1 MSFRLGLT
9 GSIGMGK
16 STTAQMFV
24 AEGCALW
31 DADAAVHRLYAK
43 GGLAVA
49 PMKSAFP
56 EAIEDNGVSR
66 DRLRE
71 IIAKDPAALPRIESI
86 VHPLVA
92 QDRELFLAKA
102 SEDIVVLDIPLLFE
116 NESEKMMDAV
126 AVVSV
131 DADTQRTRVMARPGM
146 TKERFELILSR
157 QMPDREKRA
166 RADYVIETDTID
178 HARAQV
184 ASVVADIR
192 RKPNHA

>member
-1 MSFRLGLT
+1 
-9 GSIGMGK
+9 
-16 STTAQMFV
+16 MFV

>member
-146 TKERFELILSR
+146 TRERFELILSR